1 MFNLKNSLQLILGS
15 AVSLLFLYLTFSEV
29 NFKNIFSRFE
39 ELNFVFLFISI
50 TLVVVTL
57 LIRSLRWGNILN
69 PILPLRQK
77 FLFPISTLGISAI
90 MIIPFRLGEL
100 VRPYLVSK
108 NTSIS
113 FSSAIASIVL
123 ERILDTIMILLL
135 LYIVLIY
142 SAVPIWIANSGTI
155 LLITLFFVLLTLVL
169 TYINQDTS
177 KIIFYKFSGFFSI
190 KIANM
195 LNRFL
200 DNFFSGLKI
209 FSSPA
214 DIIKAILYS
223 TSLWFLYALI
233 AYSMFLFH
241 SFELNFITAIY
252 VLVITA
258 LASSLP
264 AAPGFLGTF
273 QYGCFIALTNSG
285 VSTDNAAFFSISYY
299 FVVVIINI
307 LAGLFF
313 INSVKLDNSFLNRI
327 QEAKES

>member
-29 NFKNIFSRFE
+29 SFKNIFSRFE